1 MSAASTPTHPPT
13 PSFKGTTC
21 PVKIPFPLRCWVGG
35 QGGEEA
41 LPPNP
46 VHTRHREGVPGD
58 PGDLSARSCPLLPE
72 AWKKELKDLASR
84 VAIFTK
90 ESELKSKEVGAEQ
103 RSCSRRNEMD
113 PLLCN

>member
-1 MSAASTPTHPPT
+1 M
-13 PSFKGTTC
+13 
-21 PVKIPFPLRCWVGG
+21 KIPFSLRSWVGG

-41 LPPNP
+41 LPPIP
-46 VHTRHREGVPGD
+46 LPHSAQREGAQGD
-58 PGDLSARSCPLLPE
+58 PGDQLARSCPLLPE

-103 RSCSRRNEMD
+103 RSCPRRNEMD

>member
-1 MSAASTPTHPPT
+1 M
-13 PSFKGTTC
+13 
-21 PVKIPFPLRCWVGG
+21 
-35 QGGEEA
+35 
-41 LPPNP
+41 
-46 VHTRHREGVPGD
+46 
-58 PGDLSARSCPLLPE
+58 ARSCPLLPE

-103 RSCSRRNEMD
+103 SSCPRRNEMD

>member
-1 MSAASTPTHPPT
+1 M
-13 PSFKGTTC
+13 
-21 PVKIPFPLRCWVGG
+21 
-35 QGGEEA
+35 
-41 LPPNP
+41 
-46 VHTRHREGVPGD
+46 
-58 PGDLSARSCPLLPE
+58 ARSCPLLPE

-103 RSCSRRNEMD
+103 RSCPRRNEMD